1 MSQIAILGDNGPL
14 GNHLLSEALDAG
26 WLVHTLSRDPGRVR
40 KANERLTIYRGDA
53 EKGEGLEALVTGCR
67 YIICAIDSTHPGDC
81 IAHLVHAVGWKMVE
95 RIIFVSRLSVIARGR
110 GGKTMG
116 VLAALLPKVLRP
128 SDNDERAEEL
138 LRLSGLPYC
147 VFRVVELTD
156 EPHGQ
161 ELIVTEGAETPPGP
175 VGRADLARFII
186 RSLADRSWNLKEVT
200 VGTKRRHP

>member
-1 MSQIAILGDNGPL
+1 
-14 GNHLLSEALDAG
+14 
-26 WLVHTLSRDPGRVR
+26 
-40 KANERLTIYRGDA
+40 
-53 EKGEGLEALVTGCR
+53 
-67 YIICAIDSTHPGDC
+67 
-81 IAHLVHAVGWKMVE
+81 
-95 RIIFVSRLSVIARGR
+95 
-110 GGKTMG
+110 MG

-161 ELIVTEGAETPPGP
+161 ELIVTEGPETPPGP